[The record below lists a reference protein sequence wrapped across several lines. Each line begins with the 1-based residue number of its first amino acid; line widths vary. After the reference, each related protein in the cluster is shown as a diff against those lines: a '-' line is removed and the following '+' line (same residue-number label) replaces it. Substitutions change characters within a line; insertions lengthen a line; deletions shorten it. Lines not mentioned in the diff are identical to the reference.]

1 MKTYIQKYM
10 KLFVKLLEQ
19 NKDKMKSINSLLYK
33 EIAVLVGM
41 AIKLIP
47 VGTRPNHNPIH

>member
-33 EIAVLVGM
+33 EIAVLV
-41 AIKLIP
+41 
-47 VGTRPNHNPIH
+47 